1 MPKILV
7 TGGTVFVSRY
17 VAEYY
22 VKRGYEVYVLNRGSR
37 PQPQGTT
44 LIRADRH
51 EPGDKLKGHE
61 FDAVLDIT
69 AYTAEDIRTLCDALG
84 RFGQYIMISSSA
96 VYPETLSQPFT
107 EDAGTGANSFWGA
120 YGTDKIAA
128 EKELLGRVPEAYIL
142 RPPYLYGPWNNVY
155 REAFV
160 FDCAM
165 AGRKFYLPGDGEM
178 KLQFFH
184 VEDLCRFMDC
194 IMEQRPETHI
204 FNVGN
209 PDSVT
214 VRDWVRLC
222 YQAAGAECVTVP
234 VHRDEEQRNYFSF
247 YNYEYCL
254 DVSGQQ
260 ALMTGTK
267 PLAQGL
273 MESFAWYREHTGEVS
288 RKPYMEYIDEHLSG
302 IAP

>member
-44 LIRADRH
+44 LIQADRH

-69 AYTAEDIRTLCDALG
+69 AYTAGDIAALCDALG
-84 RFGQYIMISSSA
+84 HFGQYIMISSSA
-96 VYPETLSQPFT
+96 VYQETLTQPFT
-107 EDAGTGANSFWGA
+107 EESKTGENCFWGA
-120 YGTDKIAA
+120 YGTGKIAA
-128 EKELLGRVPEAYIL
+128 EKELLARVPEAYIL

-165 AGRKFYLPGDGEM
+165 AGRRFYLPRDGEM

-184 VEDLCRFMDC
+184 VEDLCRFIDC
-194 IMEQRPETHI
+194 LMEQRPGTHI
-204 FNVGN
+204 YNVGN

-222 YQAAGAECVTVP
+222 YRAADAECIMVP
-234 VHRDEEQRNYFSF
+234 VHRDIEQRSYFSF
-247 YNYEYCL
+247 HNYEYFL
-254 DVSGQQ
+254 DISCQQ
-260 ALMTGTK
+260 ALMPKTK

-273 MESFAWYREHTGEVS
+273 AESLAWYREHTGEVN
-288 RKPYMEYIDEHLSG
+288 RKPYMEYIDENLSG